1 MVMSMKREQFLNE
14 LERLLFDISREERDE
29 AMTFY
34 RSYFEDAGENN
45 EENIIKELE
54 SPEKVAKSI
63 RESLM
68 EEEGAT
74 AEERY
79 GQNLAYR
86 NAEYYKN
93 VNETIQNLQ
102 GKKKETNTAAIVLAI
117 VLLVITS
124 PIWLSLL
131 ATVAAILVAVI
142 AVVFALL
149 FSGCAVAV
157 AAIVT
162 MVAGNPA
169 AGFVVLGIAFLLL
182 SIGILAVIVMVWL
195 FGKGIPALCRGIGK
209 LAKKIAG
216 K

>member
-1 MVMSMKREQFLNE
+1 MSMKREQFLSE
-14 LERLLFDISREERDE
+14 LERLLWNISKEERDE
-29 AMTFY
+29 AMAFY

-45 EENIIKELE
+45 EENIMKELE

-63 RESLM
+63 RESLS
-68 EEEGAT
+68 EEENRT

-102 GKKKETNTAAIVLAI
+102 GKKKESNTVAIVLAI
-117 VLLVITS
+117 ILLVLTS
-124 PIWLSLL
+124 PIWVSIL
-131 ATVAAILVAVI
+131 AVVAAILAAVI
-142 AVVFALL
+142 AVVIALL
-149 FSGCAVAV
+149 LAGCAVAV
-157 AAIVT
+157 AAIAT

-169 AGFVVLGIAFLLL
+169 AGFLVLGVAFLLL
-182 SIGILAVIVMVWL
+182 AIGILAVIVMVWL
-195 FGKGIPALCRGIGK
+195 FGKGVPALCRGIGK
-209 LAKKIAG
+209 LAKKIAR

>member
-1 MVMSMKREQFLNE
+1 MSMKREQFLNE

-34 RSYFEDAGENN
+34 RSYFEDAGESN

-68 EEEGAT
+68 EEGAT

-102 GKKKETNTAAIVLAI
+102 GQKKESNTVAIVLAI
-117 VLLVITS
+117 VLLVLTS

-131 ATVAAILVAVI
+131 AAVVAVLISVI
-142 AVVFALL
+142 AVVVALL
-149 FSGCAVAV
+149 FAGCAVAV

-169 AGFVVLGIAFLLL
+169 AGFVVMGVAFLLL
-182 SIGILAVIVMVWL
+182 AIGILSVIVMVWL
-195 FGKGIPALCRGIGK
+195 FGKGIPAICRGIGK

>member
-68 EEEGAT
+68 EEGAT

-102 GKKKETNTAAIVLAI
+102 GQKKESNTVAIVLAI
-117 VLLVITS
+117 VLLVLTS

-131 ATVAAILVAVI
+131 AAVVAVLISVI
-142 AVVFALL
+142 AVVVALL
-149 FSGCAVAV
+149 FAGCAVAV

-169 AGFVVLGIAFLLL
+169 AGFVVMGVAFLLL
-182 SIGILAVIVMVWL
+182 AIGILSVIVMVWL
-195 FGKGIPALCRGIGK
+195 FGKGIPAICRGIGK

>member
-1 MVMSMKREQFLNE
+1 MSMKREQFLNE

-68 EEEGAT
+68 EEGAT

-102 GKKKETNTAAIVLAI
+102 GQKKESNTVAIVLAI
-117 VLLVITS
+117 VLLVLTS

-131 ATVAAILVAVI
+131 AAVVAVLISVI
-142 AVVFALL
+142 AVVVALL
-149 FSGCAVAV
+149 FAGCAVAV

-169 AGFVVLGIAFLLL
+169 AGFVVMGVAFLLL
-182 SIGILAVIVMVWL
+182 AIGILSVIVMVWL
-195 FGKGIPALCRGIGK
+195 FGKGIPAICRGIGK